1 VKQRLRPS
9 NRRFRVLLRLPNGDT
24 KLIELLARAPNEV
37 RKRVSRRQGGGEVM
51 RIWEA

>member
-1 VKQRLRPS
+1 
-9 NRRFRVLLRLPNGDT
+9 VLLRLPDGST

-37 RKRVSRRQGGGEVM
+37 RKRMAIREGGGDVM